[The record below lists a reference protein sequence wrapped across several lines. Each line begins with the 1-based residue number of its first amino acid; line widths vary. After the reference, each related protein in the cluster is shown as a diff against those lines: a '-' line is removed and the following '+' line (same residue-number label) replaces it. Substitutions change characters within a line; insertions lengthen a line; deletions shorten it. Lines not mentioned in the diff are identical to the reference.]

1 MKILGYGG
9 STSFSHSPLDAAKC
23 GIPSCVS
30 QIYPGV
36 AQICEGRLIFISQGL
51 MAVRRLSH
59 IRSFTL
65 YMRISY
71 IYLYI
76 YEENKND
83 Y

>member
-1 MKILGYGG
+1 MLGYGG

-65 YMRISY
+65 
-71 IYLYI
+71 
-76 YEENKND
+76 EAKFHCD
-83 Y
+83 